1 MVQNTINLK
10 TYLYKDS
17 WKIAGLLSKIVGT
30 NMLIDMKF
38 ISDMIEI
45 GPSHSQTSHLI
56 NNTNYSKTKENKK
69 GVENPIKT

>member
-1 MVQNTINLK
+1 MIQNTMNLK

-45 GPSHSQTSHLI
+45 RPSYSQASHLI
-56 NNTNYSKTKENKK
+56 NNTNYSKMKENKN
-69 GVENPIKT
+69 GVKNPIKT